1 MPIQNSTK
9 APSSAYAMPW
19 LPGGEPGAPMARA
32 LVRAH
37 ADVRAIEAVP
47 IDSLFASR
55 TILQAIRASK
65 QTAPD
70 KAAIVQLVSSDP
82 DAAPRTVSYAEL
94 TKRIVQS
101 ANLFRKLAGPEKA
114 SVIVIAPFLPEALI
128 ATWGGATAGSVTPV
142 NPALDSAQ
150 LASIMNAVRANILVV
165 ADKSYGPGAWARLD
179 EFCPNVPTLK
189 HVLTIDSRGSDDLL
203 ASLDEMPEDE
213 LSFEENDDPEAV
225 NTYIPTGGTTGAPK
239 LVKLT
244 PRGQLLN
251 AWLFGTLSVSSSE
264 EVVGHA
270 MPNFHVGGLVA
281 ISLRAMIFGQTL
293 LTLTPLGFRDPG
305 VIKNFWNL
313 ARKYRMT
320 NVIMAPTTVA
330 GLLYQAEGS
339 SEGHSFKSFIC
350 GGSTIP
356 VELLNEF
363 HEKTGIYLKE
373 TWGMT
378 EFQGPCSGHLA
389 GQIRPVAGSVGIAY
403 PYHQVRVA
411 KLVDNRFVE
420 EVPAGER
427 GILIVSGPT
436 VSPGYLDEALSA
448 DLFVSGGPDGRTWAS
463 TGDLGTVDNDG
474 YIWVYGRQK
483 DVIIRA
489 GNNIDPK
496 LIEEA
501 LQLHPAVLISGAVG
515 RPDALKGELPM
526 VYVQLKEGMRADPA
540 ELVAF
545 CRDRMERGAVPVEA
559 VVIPLMPLTAM
570 GKIAKPTLRADAMK
584 RVVREL
590 AAKALPA
597 NDQIHL
603 EVDETGKRPSVVLL
617 LEQTRFRD
625 GALVRKLQKSLS
637 GFTFKIEIREQ
648 GNS

>member
-1 MPIQNSTK
+1 MSIQNPTEAQSE
-9 APSSAYAMPW
+9 ASAMPW

-32 LVRAH
+32 LVRSH

-47 IDSLFASR
+47 IDGLFASR
-55 TILQAIRASK
+55 TILQAVRVSQQA
-65 QTAPD
+65 APD
-70 KAAIVQLVSSDP
+70 KAAIVQLMSSDP
-82 DAAPRTVSYAEL
+82 DAAPRIVSYAEL

-101 ANLFRKLAGPEKA
+101 ANLFKKLAAPEKP
-114 SVIVIAPFLPEALI
+114 SVIVIAPFLPEALF

-165 ADKSYGPGAWARLD
+165 ADKSYGPSAWARLD

-203 ASLDEMPEDE
+203 AVLDEMPGDE
-213 LSFEENDDPEAV
+213 LFFEENADPEVV

-281 ISLRAMIFGQTL
+281 ISLRAMMFGQTL

-305 VIKNFWNL
+305 VIKNFWKL

-320 NVIMAPTTVA
+320 NIIMAPTTVA
-330 GLLYQAEGS
+330 GLLNQAEGS
-339 SEGHSFKSFIC
+339 SKGHSFKSFIC

-389 GQIRPVAGSVGIAY
+389 GHIRPVAGSVGIAY
-403 PYHQVRVA
+403 PYYQVRVA
-411 KLVDNRFVE
+411 RLVDNRFVE

-448 DLFVSGGPDGRTWAS
+448 DLFVAGGPDGRRWAS
-463 TGDLGTVDNDG
+463 TGDLGTVDQDG

-496 LIEEA
+496 VIEEA

-515 RPDALKGELPM
+515 RPDVLKGELPIA
-526 VYVQLKEGMRADPA
+526 YVQLKDGMRADPA
-540 ELVAF
+540 ELIAF

-559 VVIPLMPLTAM
+559 VVVPLMPLTAM
-570 GKIAKPTLRADAMK
+570 GKIAKPALRVDAMM
-584 RVVREL
+584 RVVRER
-590 AAKALPA
+590 AARALPA
-597 NDQIHL
+597 NDQIRL

-617 LEQTRFRD
+617 LEPARFRD
-625 GALVRKLQKSLS
+625 AALVSKLHESLS

-648 GNS
+648 ENS